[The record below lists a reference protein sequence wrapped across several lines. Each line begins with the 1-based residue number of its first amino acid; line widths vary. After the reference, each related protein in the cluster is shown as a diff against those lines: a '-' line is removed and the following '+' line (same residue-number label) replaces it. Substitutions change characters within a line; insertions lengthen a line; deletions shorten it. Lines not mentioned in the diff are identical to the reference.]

1 MNYKALLEQVAQY
14 VTSMF
19 GGHADNGLP
28 YHNKAHTQFVV
39 DSTIQ
44 IANHYQLSD
53 SDFFVVITAAWF
65 HDAGYLKTREDHELE
80 SVKVADNY
88 LEQQGVDQETIAK
101 INQCIMATEMPQ
113 NPKNIL
119 EEIVC
124 DADMFHLGSDIFSE
138 KNKLLRK
145 EIESATKT
153 EISKDAWRLKTVE
166 FMEQHHYFTDYCNL
180 LLNDKKKQNL
190 EKLKSRLNKE
200 DLKQLEADLPQI
212 SHEEHTDRSKKN
224 KDIPERGIET
234 MFRITSGNNQRLS
247 DMADGKAHILI
258 TVNSI
263 ILSAIISLVLRK
275 LDTNSFIIIP
285 TFMLLTVSVL
295 SIIFSILSTRPSIP
309 KGIFSIEEIG
319 EKKVNL
325 LFFGNFYK
333 MKLDDYSIGMQQV
346 MADKDLLYHTLI
358 MDVYSQ
364 GVVLGRKYHQLRVAY
379 NIFMFGLVL
388 SVLAFVIAVMFH
400 SEPLPVIPQ

>member
-39 DSTIQ
+39 DSAIQ

-53 SDFFVVITAAWF
+53 SDFFVVIAAAWF
-65 HDAGYLKTREDHELE
+65 HDAGYLKSREDHERE

-88 LEQQGVDQETIAK
+88 LKQQGVDQETIAK
-101 INQCIMATEMPQ
+101 VNQCIMATEMPQ

-119 EEIVC
+119 EEIIC

-153 EISKDAWRLKTVE
+153 EISKDEWRLKTVE

-212 SHEEHTDRSKKN
+212 NHEEHTDRSKKN

-295 SIIFSILSTRPSIP
+295 SIIFSIISTRPSIP
-309 KGIFSIEEIG
+309 EGIFSAGEIAD
-319 EKKVNL
+319 KKVNL

-333 MKLDDYSIGMQQV
+333 MKLDDYSAGMQQV

-364 GVVLGRKYHQLRVAY
+364 GVVLGRKYHQLRIAY
-379 NIFMFGLVL
+379 NIFMFGLIL

-400 SEPLPVIPQ
+400 TEPVPVIPQ